1 VKASPAEVAAHHFLR
16 PRRATAGAAPPPPT
30 HTPARSLLLPNGE
43 LRYWIEGEGRPMLLV
58 HGWEGQPADLAA
70 FADALRAR
78 GQAIAWVELPAH
90 GQSTIGWTSVP
101 HAATALARLGET
113 LGPVR
118 GVIAHSVGGA
128 LATLALTQG
137 LRADRVVL
145 IGAPAEYRDYA
156 HAFARQFGLDRDGTA
171 AMLGALS
178 AQYGIDVDRVSTP
191 AAARGLAAAAL
202 VIHSRDDAVVPFRDA
217 ERIAAAW
224 PGAVLHAVDGLGH
237 RRVLAD
243 PAAVAAA
250 VDHACA

>member
-1 VKASPAEVAAHHFLR
+1 MPSPAEVAAHHFVR
-16 PRRATAGAAPPPPT
+16 PRRAHAAAAPTPPT
-30 HTPARSLLLPNGE
+30 TAAARWLALPTGE
-43 LRYWIEGEGRPMLLV
+43 LRYWIEGEGRPVLLV
-58 HGWEGQPADLAA
+58 HGWEGQPADQTA
-70 FADALRAR
+70 FANALRNR

-90 GQSTIGWTSVP
+90 GQSTIAWTSVP
-101 HAATALARLGET
+101 HAASALARLGET

-128 LATLALTQG
+128 LATLALGQG

-156 HAFARQFGLDRDGTA
+156 RAFALQAGLDAEGTA
-171 AMLGALS
+171 AMSHVLRE
-178 AQYGIDVDRVSTP
+178 QYGIDVDRVSTP

-217 ERIAAAW
+217 ERITAAW